1 MCITTFFFLIIIKE
15 KISVTKQEKFIIAFT
30 VGKALVNSGASSGLG
45 KFFEPIKV
53 TNRKTIIVND
63 HMAIF
68 TLFFSLNSG
77 VGFIAELAIL
87 YLRLVDL
94 LLPYLFRH
102 TNLLFSA
109 FYLPKQDIHCEQM
122 V

>member
-1 MCITTFFFLIIIKE
+1 MKH
-15 KISVTKQEKFIIAFT
+15 EKFIIAFT

-45 KFFEPIKV
+45 KSFEPIKV

-63 HMAIF
+63 QIAIF
-68 TLFFSLNSG
+68 TPFFSLNSG

-94 LLPYLFRH
+94 PLQYLFRH
-102 TNLLFSA
+102 TNLLFSF
-109 FYLPKQDIHCEQM
+109 FYLPEQGIHCEQT